1 MAIILLIRHAEN
13 DYLKE
18 GRLAGRQPGIH
29 LNEAGRAQAE
39 ALAQGLAQAPLKA
52 VYSSP
57 LERALETAVPIAR
70 ASGLEVI
77 PRSGLNE
84 VDFGTWQNRTLKQ
97 LRRRKLWRIVQFA
110 PSQAQFPQGETFRA
124 AQDRIV
130 TELMELSSQHKTKD
144 LVACVTHSDIIKL
157 AVAYFLGLPLDFF
170 QRMVISPAS
179 ITALNLHPNG
189 ARLIHLN
196 HTLSPPWMKP

>member
-1 MAIILLIRHAEN
+1 MTIILLIRHAEN
-13 DYLKE
+13 DYLKR
-18 GRLAGRQPGIH
+18 GRLAGRQPGVH
-29 LNEAGRAQAE
+29 LNEVGRAQAE
-39 ALAQGLAQAPLKA
+39 ALAQELAQAPLKA

-70 ASGLEVI
+70 AFGLEVI
-77 PRSGLNE
+77 PRPGLNE
-84 VDFGTWQNRTLKQ
+84 VDFGAWQKKTLKQ
-97 LRRRKLWRIVQFA
+97 LRRRKLWHIVQSA

-130 TELMELSSQHKTKD
+130 TELMELSSQYKAKD
-144 LVACVTHSDIIKL
+144 LIACITHSDIIKL

-170 QRMVISPAS
+170 QRMVIFPAS
-179 ITALNLHPNG
+179 ITTLSLHPNG